1 MANKYKLD
9 NETVTIGDLMDE
21 EDRECLNDLMRA
33 QTSYYNSLTEINN
46 QIIRVLSTISDSELK
61 EAIISNRLRI
71 PIKSITE

>member
-9 NETVTIGDLMDE
+9 NEAATIGDLMDE

-61 EAIISNRLRI
+61 EAIVSNRLRI

>member
-9 NETVTIGDLMDE
+9 NEAVTIGDLMDE